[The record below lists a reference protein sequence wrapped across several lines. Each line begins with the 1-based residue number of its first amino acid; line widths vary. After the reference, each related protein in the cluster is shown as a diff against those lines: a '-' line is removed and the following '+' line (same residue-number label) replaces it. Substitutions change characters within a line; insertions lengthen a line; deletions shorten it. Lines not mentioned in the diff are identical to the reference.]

1 MHRWKFSLILFSLLN
16 LASAHALDLGASPG
30 PVPLTALEGHTRT
43 LEHYGEWKATLV
55 VFLSSRCA
63 ATRAAMP
70 ALTEIF
76 RADADEQLLIVGIS
90 ANPAESPAELKTF
103 LQRSGVTFP
112 VYRDPAGTAT
122 QIFGATHTPTC
133 FLLDRA
139 GTLVYRGNPDGAKA
153 AVLETL
159 AGKPVTTAT
168 TDFSGSPIDASGTP
182 AEIENPF
189 PPIYFA
195 AETIFE
201 EIPGAPVHHCPSLA
215 EAPNGDLLC
224 TWYGGSYES
233 AEDQVIYI
241 ARQPKGSRDWTTPE
255 VLVEN
260 PAQPPGNAV
269 VFRGPADT
277 LYLVWGRMEGSRP
290 ARRGTG
296 WSKCR
301 LLQRTSTDNGHT
313 WDAPREIPG
322 SLGWLPRN
330 PPVWLDGALHLPV
343 SAGAG
348 GRLLRLGA
356 DGETW
361 SPLGMLPRGEQLSI
375 AERSDGSLLGVARDK
390 PFVLQGTSTDLGVTW
405 ANATPTTLKCPDSAI
420 CLLKLS
426 SGRYILAH
434 NDNDGWDRANLTL
447 HQSEDEGH
455 TWAEP
460 RVLDDEARLEDGEYS
475 YPSLLQTSDG
485 RIHIVYTFRRY
496 TIKHATFNEAW
507 LTQVVR
513 PN

>member
-1 MHRWKFSLILFSLLN
+1 MLRPLIALMLLM
-16 LASAHALDLGASPG
+16 SAGAAPALELGASPG

-55 VFLSSRCA
+55 TFLSSRCDA
-63 ATRAAMP
+63 SRAAMP
-70 ALTEIF
+70 TLSEIF
-76 RADADEQLLIVGIS
+76 RSDTDEQLLMVGIS
-90 ANPAESPAELKTF
+90 ANPAETSAELKSF
-103 LQRSGVTFP
+103 LQRSGVTYP
-112 VYRDPAGTAT
+112 VYRDPEGAAAR
-122 QIFGATHTPTC
+122 QLGATATPTC
-133 FLLDRA
+133 YLLDRK
-139 GTLVYRGNPDGAKA
+139 GNLVYRGGVVGAKA
-153 AVLETL
+153 AVAEVL
-159 AGKPVTTAT
+159 AGKSVSTPMTEAP
-168 TDFSGSPIDASGTP
+168 GSPLDAPGTP
-182 AEIENPF
+182 AALENPY

-195 AETIFE
+195 SETIFE

-215 EAPNGDLLC
+215 EAPNGDLIC

-233 AEDQVIYI
+233 AEDQVVFIS
-241 ARQPKGSRDWTTPE
+241 RLPKGTRAWTAPE

-269 VFRGPADT
+269 VFRGPADK

-301 LLQRTSTDNGHT
+301 LMQRTSTDNGLT
-313 WDAPREIPG
+313 WDAPREIPN

-330 PPVWLDGALHLPV
+330 PPVWLDGALHLSI

-348 GRLLRLGA
+348 GRLLRLEA

-361 SPLGMLPRGEQLSI
+361 TALGMLPHGEQLSI
-375 AERSDGSLLGVARDK
+375 AERTDGSLLGIARSR
-390 PFVLQGTSTDLGVTW
+390 PHVLESVSTDRGATW
-405 ANATPTTLKCPDSAI
+405 AQATPTTLKCPDSAN
-420 CLLKLS
+420 CLLKLA
-426 SGRYILAH
+426 SGRYIIAH
-434 NDNDGWDRANLTL
+434 NDNNGWDRANLTL
-447 HQSEDEGH
+447 HQSEDEGK
-455 TWAEP
+455 TWKEP
-460 RVLDDEARLEDGEYS
+460 RVLDDEARLEDGEFS
-475 YPSLLQTSDG
+475 YPVLLQSTDN

-496 TIKHATFNEAW
+496 TIKHAVFNEAW